1 MRLRLR
7 LSRVDAVHIT
17 DPRAFTHLPVRTL
30 TTVYDLIPLLD
41 PDWNRTN
48 REWRA
53 YKKYLDRLGGAAG
66 IFAISNQTASDLRQH
81 LDIPPPP
88 VQVAPPGVTP
98 TTAGLESVAGPKA
111 AAGDKYFLYIGT
123 AERHKNLGVLFQ
135 AFAGLTELPERLI
148 LIGPWYG
155 PNLAMLREWLRTKPE
170 LQGRVN
176 YQGFVPDEEL
186 TRLTR
191 GATAVV
197 VPSRWEGFG
206 LPVAEALAAGGVVIH
221 SRIPVL
227 LDVSG
232 AAALS
237 FDPASPEE
245 LAEGLRRLSSDR
257 ALRQGLREAGM
268 ARARSL
274 TWGPA
279 VERTLAMY
287 RSQLGG

>member
-1 MRLRLR
+1 M
-7 LSRVDAVHIT
+7 
-17 DPRAFTHLPVRTL
+17 
-30 TTVYDLIPLLD
+30 
-41 PDWNRTN
+41 
-48 REWRA
+48 
-53 YKKYLDRLGGAAG
+53 
-66 IFAISNQTASDLRQH
+66 
-81 LDIPPPP
+81 
-88 VQVAPPGVTP
+88 
-98 TTAGLESVAGPKA
+98 AGPEA

-245 LAEGLRRLSSDR
+245 LAEGLRRLGARAIGRSAKGCGRQGWR
-257 ALRQGLREAGM
+257 ALGH
-268 ARARSL
+268 
-274 TWGPA
+274 
-279 VERTLAMY
+279 
-287 RSQLGG
+287 